1 MEKRENCSP
10 LTRRKLQHPRRHDK
24 TAEESPTAAGFV
36 IKTVALWDIS
46 GKAKWRGKAMFQDI
60 LFPKMARFN
69 DLQLCFYFQI
79 HDKILNIH

>member
-10 LTRRKLQHPRRHDK
+10 LPRRKLQHPRRHDK
-24 TAEESPTAAGFV
+24 TAEKSPIATGFV

-46 GKAKWRGKAMFQDI
+46 GKAKWRGKELFRDI
-60 LFPKMARFN
+60 LFPKMAKFN

-79 HDKILNIH
+79 HDKIFNIH